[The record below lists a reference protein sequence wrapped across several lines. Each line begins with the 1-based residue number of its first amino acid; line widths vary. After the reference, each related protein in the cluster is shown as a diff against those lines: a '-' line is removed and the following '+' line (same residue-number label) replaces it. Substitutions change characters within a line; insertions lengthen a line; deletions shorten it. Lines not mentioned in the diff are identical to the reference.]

1 MNFRQTVRT
10 VLWTSM
16 LAASIS
22 GQALAC
28 ACCSEPGQTNQST
41 ETLGSYSGGELKRLR
56 LAGTAQ
62 LITAVDF
69 PKNVKGV
76 AAPSSKDYRLTAPEI
91 KREIVLNLTDP
102 AGGTGQITF
111 PLPKKFSTY
120 QNDPGAGGSKNPPK
134 SAGGGPLL
142 SKTWTLEGPVKLSG
156 IFAKGAKRGS
166 AKLEIDGQGNS
177 CTSAENLTGWTSRVS
192 ARNVAF
198 GLLGKFAEPTP
209 TRDEVA
215 DSKPQKKR

>member
-1 MNFRQTVRT
+1 MNVRQSVRT
-10 VLWTSM
+10 VLWSIV
-16 LAASIS
+16 LATGIS
-22 GQALAC
+22 GEALAC

-41 ETLGSYSGGELKRLR
+41 EKIGSVNGGELKRLQF
-56 LAGTAQ
+56 GSTGQ

-76 AAPSSKDYRLTAPEI
+76 AAPSSKDYRLTSPVI

-134 SAGGGPLL
+134 SPGGGPLL
-142 SKTWTLEGPVKLSG
+142 SKTWTLQGPVKLSG
-156 IFAKGAKRGS
+156 IFAKAAKRGT
-166 AKLEIDGQGNS
+166 AKLEIQGQGNS
-177 CTSAENLTGWTSRVS
+177 CTSAENLTSWKLEVAGRG
-192 ARNVAF
+192 VAF
-198 GLLGKFAEPTP
+198 GMLGKFATP
-209 TRDEVA
+209 RDEVETKTA
-215 DSKPQKKR
+215 AVKKR